1 MSRAFDRLSP
11 ALQYQIVNGLG
22 FAELRPVQEMAIP
35 PVLDGKNCVVL
46 APTAGGKTEA
56 AFFPLLSRM
65 DAEDWS
71 PVSVIYVSPLRA
83 LINNQEP
90 RLAQY
95 AGLIGRRAFRWH
107 GDVRTAE
114 RRAFINEPTDILLT
128 TPESL
133 EVMLMSRNVPA
144 RRLFRHLQ
152 AVVID
157 EIHAFVGDDRGGHL
171 SAILERLSRYCENDV
186 QRIGLSATVGNPDEI
201 AAWTA
206 GGSKRECVVVDPGG
220 ASATARVHL
229 DYVAN
234 LENATRVIAE
244 LYPGTKRLVF
254 ADSRRMVESIGR
266 SLRGRG
272 IDAFVIHSSLSFDER
287 RRAEE
292 AFVQGT
298 DCAIIATSALELG
311 IDIGDLDHVFQIDA
325 PRTVAAFLQRMGR
338 TGRRPGTE
346 RNCTFLATED
356 DSLIQAAA
364 LIRLFQ
370 RGFVE
375 PIRPIRRAP
384 HILAHQL
391 LALAIQES
399 GVPESDWW
407 GWISPASAFTEVTAA
422 DREELLTHMLGEGI
436 LVRDRGRLALGPRG
450 EQLYGWRNFLELYSV
465 FMTSEEMTVLWG
477 TEELGKLETNF
488 VTQQDFGQFTFI
500 LGARTWRA
508 LSVDLQHG
516 VIHVEPVADAKD
528 AQWQGQPALL
538 HRELCE
544 AIREVLTSRDED
556 ACWSTRARTRIAA
569 ARAEHDFLPREGS
582 LLIEDADGFV
592 FWTFAGGRAN
602 NLLAKVLES
611 LVGERVTAGNL
622 AIKFRDGAA
631 TSRVR
636 IADGVRLL
644 HAQGRPNAEDALC
657 FAASCARARLS
668 KFQPCLS
675 ERLEATYLADLLTDP
690 TGARQVV
697 ATSCRTRSFD
707 G

>member
-1 MSRAFDRLSP
+1 MSKAFDRLSS

-22 FAELRPVQEMAIP
+22 FSELRPVQELAIP
-35 PVLDGKNCVVL
+35 PVLEGKNCVVL

-65 DAEDWS
+65 DAEDWR

-95 AGLIGRRAFRWH
+95 AELIGRRAFRWH
-107 GDVRTAE
+107 GDVKTAE
-114 RRAFINEPTDILLT
+114 RRAFINDPSDILLT

-144 RRLFRHLQ
+144 RRLFRCLQ

-201 AAWTA
+201 AAWTC
-206 GGSKRECVVVDPGG
+206 GGSKRERVVVDPGG
-220 ASATARVHL
+220 ASADARVQL

-234 LENATRVIAE
+234 LENATKVIAE

-254 ADSRRMVESIGR
+254 VDSRRSVESIGR
-266 SLRGRG
+266 SLRDRG
-272 IDAFVIHSSLSFDER
+272 VEAFVIHSSLSFEER
-287 RRAEE
+287 QRAER
-292 AFVQGT
+292 AFVEGE
-298 DCAIIATSALELG
+298 DCVIVATSALELG

-346 RNCTFLATED
+346 RNCIFLATED

-364 LIRLFQ
+364 IIRLFN

-375 PIRPIRRAP
+375 PIRPIRKAP

-407 GWISPASAFTEVTAA
+407 GWVSPASAFTELTSA
-422 DREELLTHMLGEGI
+422 DRDELLTHMLSEGI
-436 LVRDRGRLALGPRG
+436 LGRDQGRLALGPRG
-450 EQLYGWRNFLELYSV
+450 ERLYGWRNFLELYSV
-465 FMTSEEMTVLWG
+465 FSTSEEMTVLWG
-477 TEELGKLETNF
+477 AEELGKLETNF
-488 VTQQDFGQFTFI
+488 VTQQDLAQLTFI

-508 LSVDLQHG
+508 VSVDLEHG
-516 VIHVEPVADAKD
+516 VVRVEPVKDARD
-528 AQWQGQPALL
+528 AQWQGQPALM

-556 ACWSTRARTRIAA
+556 ACWTARARTRIAS
-569 ARAEHDFLPREGS
+569 ARADHEFLPREGS
-582 LLIEDADGFV
+582 LLIEDAGGFI

-602 NLLAKVLES
+602 NLLAKVMES
-611 LVGERVTAGNL
+611 IVGDRVTAGNL
-622 AIKFRDGAA
+622 AIKFRDEAA
-631 TSRVR
+631 KSHAR
-636 IADGVRLL
+636 ISDALRSL
-644 HAQGRPNAEDALC
+644 HQQGRPNLDDALH

-675 ERLEATYLADLLTDP
+675 ERLEAKYLADLLTDP
-690 TGARQVV
+690 EGARQVV
-697 ATSCRTRSFD
+697 EGLS
-707 G
+707 

>member
-1 MSRAFDRLSP
+1 MSRAFDRLGP

-22 FAELRPVQEMAIP
+22 FAELRPVQEVAIP

-65 DAEDWS
+65 DTEDWR

-90 RLAQY
+90 RLTQY

-107 GDVRTAE
+107 GDVRTAS
-114 RRAFINEPTDILLT
+114 RRAFINDPTDILLT

-171 SAILERLSRYCENDV
+171 SAILERLARHCENDI

-201 AAWTA
+201 AAWTS
-206 GGSKRECVVVDPGG
+206 GGSPRERMVVDPGG
-220 ASATARVHL
+220 ASATAVVHL

-234 LENATRVIAE
+234 LENGARVVAE

-254 ADSRRMVESIGR
+254 VDSRRGVESLGR
-266 SLRGRG
+266 TLRGRD
-272 IDAFVIHSSLSFDER
+272 IDAFVIHSSLSFEER

-292 AFVQGT
+292 AFAQGT

-325 PRTVAAFLQRMGR
+325 PRTVAGFLQRMGR

-346 RNCTFLATED
+346 RNCTFLATEND
-356 DSLIQAAA
+356 ALIQAAA
-364 LIRLFQ
+364 IIRLFR

-375 PIRPIRRAP
+375 PIHPIRKAP
-384 HILAHQL
+384 HILAHQI
-391 LALAIQES
+391 LALTIQEG
-399 GVPESDWW
+399 GVAESDWW
-407 GWISPASAFTEVTAA
+407 AWISPAAAFSRLTAA
-422 DREELLTHMLGEGI
+422 DREDLLTHMLGEGI
-436 LVRDRGRLALGPRG
+436 LARDRGRLALGARG

-465 FMTSEEMTVLWG
+465 FTTSEEMTVLWG
-477 TEELGKLETNF
+477 AEEVGKLETNF
-488 VTQQDFGQFTFI
+488 VMQQELGQLTFI

-508 LSVDLQHG
+508 VSVDFEHG
-516 VIHVEPVADAKD
+516 IVRVEPVADARD
-528 AQWQGQPALL
+528 AQWQGQPALMR
-538 HRELCE
+538 RELCE
-544 AIREVLTSRDED
+544 AIREVLASRDED
-556 ACWSTRARTRIAA
+556 ACWSARARTRIAGI
-569 ARAEHDFLPREGS
+569 RAKYGFLPREGS

-602 NLLAKVLES
+602 NLLAKVLQAT
-611 LVGERVTAGNL
+611 LGEKVTAGNL
-622 AIKFRDGAA
+622 AIKFRDEAA
-631 TSRVR
+631 ASRARVAEAIHGLR
-636 IADGVRLL
+636 E
-644 HAQGRPNAEDALC
+644 QGRPNEQDALR
-657 FAASCARARLS
+657 FAVSCARARLS

-675 ERLEATYLADLLTDP
+675 ERLEALYLADLLTDP
-690 TGARQVV
+690 AAAADIV
-697 ATSCRTRSFD
+697 ATFA
-707 G
+707 

>member
-1 MSRAFDRLSP
+1 MSLAFDRLSP

-22 FAELRPVQEMAIP
+22 FSELRPVQEVAIP

-56 AFFPLLSRM
+56 VFFPLLSRM
-65 DAEDWS
+65 DTEDWRA
-71 PVSVIYVSPLRA
+71 VSVIYVSPLRA

-107 GDVRTAE
+107 GDVPTAE
-114 RRAFINEPTDILLT
+114 RRAFVNDPTDILLT

-133 EVMLMSRNVPA
+133 EVMLMSRSVPA
-144 RRLFRHLQ
+144 RRLFRYLQ

-201 AAWTA
+201 AAWTS
-206 GGSKRECVVVDPGG
+206 GGSKRERLVVDPGG
-220 ASATARVHL
+220 ASAAAHVHL

-254 ADSRRMVESIGR
+254 ADSRRAVESIGR

-272 IDAFVIHSSLSFDER
+272 VDAFVIHSSLAFDER

-338 TGRRPGTE
+338 TGRRPDTE

-364 LIRLFQ
+364 IIRLFH

-375 PIRPIRRAP
+375 PIHPIRKAP
-384 HILAHQL
+384 HILAHQV
-391 LALAIQES
+391 LALTIQEG
-399 GVPESDWW
+399 GVAESDWW
-407 GWISPASAFTEVTAA
+407 GWISPASAFSKLTAA
-422 DREELLTHMLGEGI
+422 DREELLTHMLSEGI
-436 LVRDRGRLALGPRG
+436 LARDGGRLALGPRG

-465 FMTSEEMTVLWG
+465 FTTSEEMTVLWG
-477 TEELGKLETNF
+477 AEELGKLETNF
-488 VTQQDFGQFTFI
+488 VTQQDLAQLTFI

-508 LSVDLQHG
+508 ISVDLEHG
-516 VIHVEPVADAKD
+516 VIHVEPVGDARD
-528 AQWQGQPALL
+528 AQWQGQPALM

-544 AIREVLTSRDED
+544 AIRELLTARDED
-556 ACWSTRARTRIAA
+556 ACWSARARTRLAG
-569 ARAEHDFLPREGS
+569 ARVEHDFLPREGT
-582 LLIEDADGFV
+582 LLIEDADGFT

-602 NLLAKVLES
+602 NLLAKVMES
-611 LVGERVTAGNL
+611 VIGERVTAGNL
-622 AIKFRDGAA
+622 AIKFRDDAA
-631 TSRVR
+631 TSHAR
-636 IADGVRLL
+636 IAKALRSL
-644 HAQGRPNAEDALC
+644 HEQRRPSDEDALR
-657 FAASCARARLS
+657 FAVSCARARLS

-675 ERLEATYLADLLTDP
+675 DRLEAVYLADLLTDP
-690 TGARQVV
+690 EGARQAV
-697 ATSCRTRSFD
+697 ATYS
-707 G
+707 